1 MSLKSTKRRIKKLL
15 IANRGEIAMRI
26 LRTAREMGIESV
38 IVYEQPDCEAY
49 YMRFADETLLIGD
62 GPRKD
67 YLDIEKIIW
76 AAKKT
81 GADAIHPGY
90 GFLSEDPD
98 FAEACERARITFIG
112 PPSRVIKILGNK
124 VIAREAVRRADIPFI
139 PGTYDISA
147 GDRGYSEAMA
157 FCHRYGYP
165 VMIKSSGGGGGR
177 GIRRV
182 NSEEELFTQLRRA
195 RSEVRKAF
203 KNEAIFME
211 RCIVAPRHI
220 EVQVLGD
227 SYGNVIHLGT
237 RDCSIQRRHQKL
249 LEIAPA
255 KLPPD
260 VTEAICR
267 TAVRAAKE
275 VGYVNAGTVEFLVD
289 SQTNEFWFME
299 MNTRLQVEHT
309 VTEELVNIDLIRE
322 QIRIAEGNRIQ
333 IPPSRIRFPGKAIQ
347 VRINAED
354 PLNNFM
360 PDGGKVVSLYMQPG
374 GPGIRLDGI
383 AYQGYRVPTEYDSLL
398 VKMTVRGYN
407 WQQTVQRLERAL
419 SLFLIS
425 GPKTTIP
432 FYRAICANHDFRE
445 ENFNTEFIPTHHSV
459 FKYLPPVAE
468 IKHLEEFIS
477 EVHTSIFFPN
487 IY

>member
-1 MSLKSTKRRIKKLL
+1 
-15 IANRGEIAMRI
+15 
-26 LRTAREMGIESV
+26 
-38 IVYEQPDCEAY
+38 
-49 YMRFADETLLIGD
+49 
-62 GPRKD
+62 
-67 YLDIEKIIW
+67 
-76 AAKKT
+76 
-81 GADAIHPGY
+81 
-90 GFLSEDPD
+90 
-98 FAEACERARITFIG
+98 
-112 PPSRVIKILGNK
+112 
-124 VIAREAVRRADIPFI
+124 
-139 PGTYDISA
+139 
-147 GDRGYSEAMA
+147 
-157 FCHRYGYP
+157 
-165 VMIKSSGGGGGR
+165 
-177 GIRRV
+177 
-182 NSEEELFTQLRRA
+182 
-195 RSEVRKAF
+195 
-203 KNEAIFME
+203 ME